1 MFILEKNCVGC
12 LVHELFGW
20 GRVDACALMFML
32 FQLMQLPLFAVGHPS
47 SAQGL
52 WIGEFTFGRIH
63 LLVDLSLSCI
73 YSTPLVFG
81 HLDFTN
87 LWKPVNRIRIIM
99 GKLGCTR
106 IQTSSSRRSQKKKK
120 DFCNRF
126 LDSEY
131 FARRLNSPYD
141 KILQKQIDPFFT
153 PPDHVFGQI
162 LGL

>member
-1 MFILEKNCVGC
+1 MFILEKKCVGC

-20 GRVDACALMFML
+20 GRVDAGALMFML
-32 FQLMQLPLFAVGHPS
+32 FQLMQLPLFTVGHPS

-87 LWKPVNRIRIIM
+87 LWKPVNWIRIIM

-106 IQTSSSRRSQKKKK
+106 IQTYSSRISEKKK
-120 DFCNRF
+120 DFCNLF

-131 FARRLNSPYD
+131 FAWRLNSPYD
-141 KILQKQIDPFFT
+141 KILQKQIDQFLT
-153 PPDHVFGQI
+153 P
-162 LGL
+162 L